1 MHLWPTADIEA
12 LNKNGDV
19 VGGGG
24 IWFYNNLSFS
34 GIDAVLNDVND
45 GDIAVGMGIGVDN
58 GRPIMVSNGVIT
70 DLSTLNGAD
79 KAHEAYAINNKSQI
93 CTGTEFEDGGLI
105 IDIPNSTVTKLS
117 FAGNEQSAAIY
128 NQSGW

>member
-1 MHLWPTADIEA
+1 MYNIYALWPTADIEA
-12 LNKNGDV
+12 LNENGDV

-24 IWFYNNLSFS
+24 IWFYNDLSFS

-70 DLSTLNGAD
+70 DLSYVKWRRQGARSVRD
-79 KAHEAYAINNKSQI
+79 
-93 CTGTEFEDGGLI
+93 
-105 IDIPNSTVTKLS
+105 
-117 FAGNEQSAAIY
+117 
-128 NQSGW
+128 